1 MTSLCLQS
9 YKLKDNLVTKW
20 TFASEFMMLYSPSYP
35 QRNAVYWITDEC
47 SNTTKKS
54 LMKTDLKS
62 EDNKKGNVNEG
73 EMDW

>member
-1 MTSLCLQS
+1 
-9 YKLKDNLVTKW
+9 
-20 TFASEFMMLYSPSYP
+20 MMKNSPSYP
-35 QRNAVYWITDEC
+35 QRNAVYWITDES

-73 EMDW
+73 KIDR

>member
-1 MTSLCLQS
+1 MQFIGSKMNVQTLQ
-9 YKLKDNLVTKW
+9 
-20 TFASEFMMLYSPSYP
+20 
-35 QRNAVYWITDEC
+35 
-47 SNTTKKS
+47 KKN

>member
-1 MTSLCLQS
+1 
-9 YKLKDNLVTKW
+9 
-20 TFASEFMMLYSPSYP
+20 MMQNSPSYP
-35 QRNAVYWITDEC
+35 QRNAVYWTTDEC

-73 EMDW
+73 EMD

>member
-1 MTSLCLQS
+1 MFKH
-9 YKLKDNLVTKW
+9 Y
-20 TFASEFMMLYSPSYP
+20 
-35 QRNAVYWITDEC
+35 
-47 SNTTKKS
+47 KKS

>member
-1 MTSLCLQS
+1 MQFIGSQMNVQTLQ
-9 YKLKDNLVTKW
+9 
-20 TFASEFMMLYSPSYP
+20 
-35 QRNAVYWITDEC
+35 
-47 SNTTKKS
+47 KKS